1 MYNDTCWVSWCVADR
16 VGARSQARVAVLWI
30 VGMAHKV
37 AQNYIHTVDMYIDA
51 NEMNEIN

>member
-30 VGMAHKV
+30 VGVAHKV
-37 AQNYIHTVDMYIDA
+37 AQNYIHTVYMYIDA